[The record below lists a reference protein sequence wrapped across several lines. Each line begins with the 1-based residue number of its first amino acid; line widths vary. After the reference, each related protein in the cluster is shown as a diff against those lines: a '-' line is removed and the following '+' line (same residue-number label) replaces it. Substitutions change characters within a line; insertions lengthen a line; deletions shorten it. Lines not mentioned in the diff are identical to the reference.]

1 MDILLERS
9 LALLPDLKAL
19 KNDLHRHPELSWRE
33 VRTTSLLK
41 EKLTAL
47 GLELIDLDM
56 ETGCAAL
63 LRGGKPGPTVAL
75 RADIDAI
82 VQETPEE
89 GDVVSEIPG
98 VMHACGHDFHTA
110 GLYGA
115 ARLLADMRAELAGN
129 VAFLFQPAEEITGGA
144 RAMLA
149 HGLWEKL
156 PSHPLCVFG
165 VHNRPQIP
173 AGKVAVQEGP
183 LMSEKANF
191 TIVLHGVTGHGGT
204 PQKCVDVIVPAAAII
219 QAIQSIVSRNTAPED
234 PLVCAV
240 CSIHAGTPEN
250 FSPDLLTMTGSIR
263 AFSHETRMMAQ
274 SRVERLCRDIA
285 AGYSCGC
292 DFTCEEAAPLLC
304 NSPAM
309 TALARQAASSV
320 LGEESIVGTAPEM
333 SSEDFPEF
341 GREVPYF
348 FYWLGSGFP
357 GRENAGWHSAKFR
370 TDDSALAIDAAL
382 LARSALL
389 GLAMDEAAF

>member
-1 MDILLERS
+1 MQMDILLEQAT
-9 LALLPDLKAL
+9 ALLPELKAL
-19 KNDLHRHPELSWRE
+19 KEDLHRHPELSWRE
-33 VRTTSLLK
+33 RRTTALLR
-41 EKLTAL
+41 ERLAAL
-47 GLELIDLDM
+47 GLELIDLGM

-63 LRGGKPGPTVAL
+63 LRGGRPGPTVAL

-89 GDVVSEIPG
+89 GEVVSEAPG

-115 ARLLADMRAELAGN
+115 ARLLSAMRDGLAGN
-129 VAFLFQPAEEITGGA
+129 VAFLFQPAEETTGGA

-156 PSHPLCVFG
+156 PAKPACVFG
-165 VHNRPQIP
+165 LHNRPQLP
-173 AGKVAVQEGP
+173 TGTVAVQEGP

-191 TIVLHGVTGHGGT
+191 TVVLHGRTGHGGT
-204 PQKCVDVIVPAAAII
+204 PQKCVDVIVPAAAIV
-219 QAIQSIVSRNTAPED
+219 QAVQSIVSRNTAPED

-250 FSPDLLTMTGSIR
+250 FAPDLLTMTGSIR

-274 SRVERLCRDIA
+274 TRLEAIVRDISA
-285 AGYSCGC
+285 AYGC
-292 DFTCEEAAPLLC
+292 TSDFDCREAAPLLS

-309 TALARQAASSV
+309 TALARRAAASV
-320 LGEESIVGTAPEM
+320 LGEDHIVGAAPEM

-357 GRENAGWHSAKFR
+357 DRENAGWHSPKFR
-370 TDDSALAIDAAL
+370 TDDSALPIAAAL
-382 LARSALL
+382 LARSALE
-389 GLAMDEAAF
+389 GLAWTP

>member
-1 MDILLERS
+1 MDILLKQAQS
-9 LALLPDLKAL
+9 FLPALRQLKD
-19 KNDLHRHPELSWRE
+19 DLHRHPELSWRE
-33 VRTTSLLK
+33 TRTTALLK

-56 ETGCAAL
+56 ETGCVAL
-63 LRGGKPGPTVAL
+63 LQGGKPGPTVAL

-89 GDVVSEIPG
+89 GEVVSEVPG

-115 ARLLADMRAELAGN
+115 ACLLSPMREEIAGN
-129 VAFLFQPAEEITGGA
+129 VAFLFQPAEETTGGA
-144 RAMLA
+144 RVMLS
-149 HGLWEKL
+149 HGLWDKL
-156 PSHPLCVFG
+156 PGKPACVFG

-204 PQKCVDVIVPAAAII
+204 PQKCIDVIVPAAAII
-219 QAIQSIVSRNTAPED
+219 QGIQSVVSRNTAPED

-274 SRVERLCRDIA
+274 NRVERLTRDIA
-285 AGYSCGC
+285 SAYGCGC
-292 DFTCEEAAPLLC
+292 DFTCEEAAPLLF
-304 NSPAM
+304 NSPVM
-309 TALARQAASSV
+309 TALARRAAASV
-320 LGEESIVGTAPEM
+320 LGEENIVGTAPEM

-357 GRENAGWHSAKFR
+357 DRENAGWHSPKFR

-382 LARSALL
+382 LARSALE
-389 GLAMDEAAF
+389 GLAWQG

>member
-1 MDILLERS
+1 MDILLEQAT
-9 LALLPDLKAL
+9 ALLPELKAL
-19 KNDLHRHPELSWRE
+19 KEDLHRHPELSWRE
-33 VRTTSLLK
+33 RRTTALLR
-41 EKLTAL
+41 ERLAAL
-47 GLELIDLDM
+47 GLELIDLGM

-63 LRGGKPGPTVAL
+63 LRGGRPGPTVAL

-89 GDVVSEIPG
+89 GEVVSEAPG

-115 ARLLADMRAELAGN
+115 ARLLSAMRDGLAGN
-129 VAFLFQPAEEITGGA
+129 VAFLFQPAEETTGGA

-156 PSHPLCVFG
+156 PAKPACVFG
-165 VHNRPQIP
+165 LHNRPQLP
-173 AGKVAVQEGP
+173 TGTVAVQEGP

-191 TIVLHGVTGHGGT
+191 TVVLHGRTGHGGT
-204 PQKCVDVIVPAAAII
+204 PQKCVDVIVPAAAIV
-219 QAIQSIVSRNTAPED
+219 QAVQSIVSRNTAPED

-250 FSPDLLTMTGSIR
+250 FAPDLLTMTGSIR

-274 SRVERLCRDIA
+274 TRLEAIVRDISA
-285 AGYSCGC
+285 AYGC
-292 DFTCEEAAPLLC
+292 TSDFDCREAAPLLS

-309 TALARQAASSV
+309 TALARRAAASV
-320 LGEESIVGTAPEM
+320 LGEDHIVGAAPEM

-348 FYWLGSGFP
+348 FYWMGSGFP
-357 GRENAGWHSAKFR
+357 DRENAGWHSPKFR
-370 TDDSALAIDAAL
+370 TDDSALPIAAAL
-382 LARSALL
+382 LARSALE
-389 GLAMDEAAF
+389 GLAWTP

>member
-1 MDILLERS
+1 MDILLEQAT
-9 LALLPDLKAL
+9 ALLPELKAL
-19 KNDLHRHPELSWRE
+19 KEDLHRHPELSWRE
-33 VRTTSLLK
+33 RRTTALLK
-41 EKLTAL
+41 ERLAAL
-47 GLELIDLDM
+47 GLELIDLGM

-63 LRGGKPGPTVAL
+63 LRGGRPGPTVAL

-89 GDVVSEIPG
+89 GEVVSEAPG

-115 ARLLADMRAELAGN
+115 ARLLSAMRDGLAGN
-129 VAFLFQPAEEITGGA
+129 VAFLFQPAEETTGGA

-156 PSHPLCVFG
+156 PAKPACVFG
-165 VHNRPQIP
+165 LHNRPQLP
-173 AGKVAVQEGP
+173 TGTVAVQEGP

-191 TIVLHGVTGHGGT
+191 TVVLHGRTGHGGT
-204 PQKCVDVIVPAAAII
+204 PQKCVDVIVPAAAIV
-219 QAIQSIVSRNTAPED
+219 QAVQSIVSRNTAPED

-250 FSPDLLTMTGSIR
+250 FAPDLLTMTGSIR

-274 SRVERLCRDIA
+274 TRLEAIVRDISA
-285 AGYSCGC
+285 AYGC
-292 DFTCEEAAPLLC
+292 TSDFDCREAAPLLS

-309 TALARQAASSV
+309 TALARRAAASV
-320 LGEESIVGTAPEM
+320 LGEDHIVGAAPEM

-357 GRENAGWHSAKFR
+357 DRENAGWHSPKFR
-370 TDDSALAIDAAL
+370 TDDSALPIAAAL
-382 LARSALL
+382 LARSALE
-389 GLAMDEAAF
+389 GLAWTP

>member
-1 MDILLERS
+1 MDILLKQAQS
-9 LALLPDLKAL
+9 FLPALRHLKD
-19 KNDLHRHPELSWRE
+19 DLHRHPELSWRE
-33 VRTTSLLK
+33 VRTTALLQ

-47 GLELIDLDM
+47 GLELIDLGM

-63 LRGGKPGPTVAL
+63 LRGGKTGPTVAL

-82 VQETPEE
+82 VQETSEE
-89 GDVVSEIPG
+89 GEVVSEVPG

-115 ARLLADMRAELAGN
+115 ACLLSAMREEIAGN
-129 VAFLFQPAEEITGGA
+129 VVFLFQPAEETTGGA

-156 PSHPLCVFG
+156 PSKPSCVFG
-165 VHNRPQIP
+165 VHNRPQLP
-173 AGKVAVQEGP
+173 AGTVAVQEGP

-219 QAIQSIVSRNTAPED
+219 QGIQSVVSRNTAPED

-274 SRVERLCRDIA
+274 ERVEKLARDIA
-285 AGYSCGC
+285 AAYGCGC
-292 DFTCEEAAPLLC
+292 DFDCQEAAPLLF

-309 TALARQAASSV
+309 TALAHRAAASV
-320 LGEESIVGTAPEM
+320 LGEENIVGTAPEM

-357 GRENAGWHSAKFR
+357 DRENAGWHSPKFR
-370 TDDSALAIDAAL
+370 TDDSALPIAAAL
-382 LARSALL
+382 LARSALE
-389 GLAMDEAAF
+389 GLAWTP

>member
-1 MDILLERS
+1 MDDLLYKAR
-9 LALLPDLKAL
+9 ALLPAL
-19 KNDLHRHPELSWRE
+19 KSLKDDLHRHPELSWRE
-33 VRTTSLLK
+33 VRTTALLK
-41 EKLTAL
+41 EKLAAL
-47 GLELIDLDM
+47 GLELIDLGM

-63 LRGGKPGPTVAL
+63 LRSGKPGPTVAL

-89 GDVVSEIPG
+89 GDVVSEVPG

-115 ARLLADMRAELAGN
+115 ACLLSAMREELAGN
-129 VAFLFQPAEEITGGA
+129 VAFLFQPAEETTGGA

-149 HGLWEKL
+149 NGLWEKL
-156 PSHPLCVFG
+156 PSKPACVFG

-219 QAIQSIVSRNTAPED
+219 QAIQSVVSRNTAPED

-250 FSPDLLTMTGSIR
+250 FAPDLLTMTGSIR
-263 AFSHETRMMAQ
+263 AFSHDTRMMAQ
-274 SRVERLCRDIA
+274 GRVEKLTRDIA
-285 AGYSCGC
+285 AAYGCGC
-292 DFTCEEAAPLLC
+292 DFDCQEAAPLLS

-309 TALARQAASSV
+309 TTLARRAAAAV
-320 LGEESIVGTAPEM
+320 LGEENIVGTAPEM

-357 GRENAGWHSAKFR
+357 DRENAGWHSPKFR
-370 TDDSALAIDAAL
+370 TDDDALAVDAAL
-382 LARSALL
+382 LARSALE
-389 GLAMDEAAF
+389 GLAWQG

>member
-1 MDILLERS
+1 MDILLKQAQS
-9 LALLPDLKAL
+9 FLPALRQLKD
-19 KNDLHRHPELSWRE
+19 DLHRHPELSWRE
-33 VRTTSLLK
+33 TRTTALLK

-56 ETGCAAL
+56 ETGCVAL
-63 LRGGKPGPTVAL
+63 LQGGKPGPTVAL

-89 GDVVSEIPG
+89 GEVVSEVPG

-115 ARLLADMRAELAGN
+115 ACLLSAMREEIAGN
-129 VAFLFQPAEEITGGA
+129 VAFLFQPAEETTGGA
-144 RAMLA
+144 RIMLS
-149 HGLWEKL
+149 HGLWDKL
-156 PSHPLCVFG
+156 PGKPACVFG

-204 PQKCVDVIVPAAAII
+204 PQKCIDVIVPAAAIT
-219 QAIQSIVSRNTAPED
+219 QRTQPVVGRTTAPED

-274 SRVERLCRDIA
+274 DRVERLTRDIA
-285 AGYSCGC
+285 SAYGCGC
-292 DFTCEEAAPLLC
+292 DFTCEEAAPLLF
-304 NSPAM
+304 NSPVM
-309 TALARQAASSV
+309 TALARRAAASV
-320 LGEESIVGTAPEM
+320 VGEENIVGTAPEM

-357 GRENAGWHSAKFR
+357 DRENAGWHSPKFR

-382 LARSALL
+382 LARSALE
-389 GLAMDEAAF
+389 GLAWQG

>member
-1 MDILLERS
+1 MDILLKQAQS
-9 LALLPDLKAL
+9 FLPALRQLKD
-19 KNDLHRHPELSWRE
+19 DLHRHPELSWRE
-33 VRTTSLLK
+33 TRTTALLK

-89 GDVVSEIPG
+89 GEVVSEVPG

-115 ARLLADMRAELAGN
+115 ACLLSPMREEIAGN
-129 VAFLFQPAEEITGGA
+129 VAFLFQPAEETTGGA
-144 RAMLA
+144 RVMLS
-149 HGLWEKL
+149 HGLWDKL
-156 PSHPLCVFG
+156 PGKPACVFG

-204 PQKCVDVIVPAAAII
+204 PQKCIDVIVPAAAII
-219 QAIQSIVSRNTAPED
+219 QGIQSVVSRNTAPED

-274 SRVERLCRDIA
+274 NRVERLTRDIA
-285 AGYSCGC
+285 SAYGCGC
-292 DFTCEEAAPLLC
+292 DFTCEEAAPLLF
-304 NSPAM
+304 NSPVM
-309 TALARQAASSV
+309 TALARRAAASV
-320 LGEESIVGTAPEM
+320 LGEENIVGTAPEM

-357 GRENAGWHSAKFR
+357 DRENAGWHSPKFR

-382 LARSALL
+382 LARSALE
-389 GLAMDEAAF
+389 GLAWQG

>member
-1 MDILLERS
+1 MDILLERAA
-9 LALLPDLKAL
+9 ALLPELTAL
-19 KNDLHRHPELSWRE
+19 KEDLHRHPELSWRE
-33 VRTTSLLK
+33 RRTTALLR
-41 EKLTAL
+41 ERLAAL
-47 GLELIDLDM
+47 GLELIDLGM

-63 LRGGKPGPTVAL
+63 LRGGRPGPTVAL

-82 VQETPEE
+82 VPETPEE
-89 GDVVSEIPG
+89 GEVVSEAPG

-115 ARLLADMRAELAGN
+115 ARLLSAMRDGLAGN
-129 VAFLFQPAEEITGGA
+129 VAFLFQPAEETTGGA

-156 PSHPLCVFG
+156 PAKPACVFG
-165 VHNRPQIP
+165 LHNRPQLP
-173 AGKVAVQEGP
+173 TGTVAVQEGP

-191 TIVLHGVTGHGGT
+191 TVVLHGRTGHGGT
-204 PQKCVDVIVPAAAII
+204 PQKCVDVIVPAAAIV
-219 QAIQSIVSRNTAPED
+219 QAVQSIVSRNTAPED

-250 FSPDLLTMTGSIR
+250 FAPDLLTMTGSIR

-274 SRVERLCRDIA
+274 TRLEAIVRDISA
-285 AGYSCGC
+285 AYGC
-292 DFTCEEAAPLLC
+292 TSDFDCREAAPILS

-309 TALARQAASSV
+309 TALARRAAASV
-320 LGEESIVGTAPEM
+320 LGEDHIVGAAPEM

-357 GRENAGWHSAKFR
+357 DRENAGWHSPKFR
-370 TDDSALAIDAAL
+370 TDDSALPIAAAL
-382 LARSALL
+382 LARSALE
-389 GLAMDEAAF
+389 GLAWTP

>member
-1 MDILLERS
+1 MDILLKQAQS
-9 LALLPDLKAL
+9 FLPALRQLKD
-19 KNDLHRHPELSWRE
+19 DLHRHPELSWRE
-33 VRTTSLLK
+33 TRTTALLK

-89 GDVVSEIPG
+89 GEVVSEVPG

-115 ARLLADMRAELAGN
+115 ACLLSAMREEIAGN
-129 VAFLFQPAEEITGGA
+129 VTFLFQPAEETTGGA
-144 RAMLA
+144 RVMLS
-149 HGLWEKL
+149 HGLWDKL
-156 PSHPLCVFG
+156 PGKPACVFG

-204 PQKCVDVIVPAAAII
+204 PQKCIDVIVPAAAII
-219 QAIQSIVSRNTAPED
+219 QGIQSVVSRNTAPED

-240 CSIHAGTPEN
+240 CSIQAGTPEN

-274 SRVERLCRDIA
+274 DRVERLTRDIA
-285 AGYSCGC
+285 SAYGCGC
-292 DFTCEEAAPLLC
+292 DFTCEEAAPLLF

-309 TALARQAASSV
+309 TALARRAAASV
-320 LGEESIVGTAPEM
+320 VGEENIVGTAPEM

-357 GRENAGWHSAKFR
+357 DRENAGWHSPKFR

-382 LARSALL
+382 LARSALE
-389 GLAMDEAAF
+389 GLAWQG

>member
-1 MDILLERS
+1 MGSLLKQAQS
-9 LALLPDLKAL
+9 FLPAL
-19 KNDLHRHPELSWRE
+19 KQLKDDLHRHPELSWRE
-33 VRTTSLLK
+33 TRTTALLK

-47 GLELIDLDM
+47 GLELIDLNM

-89 GDVVSEIPG
+89 GEVVSEVSG

-115 ARLLADMRAELAGN
+115 ARLLSAMRETLAGN
-129 VAFLFQPAEEITGGA
+129 VVFLFQPAEETTGGA
-144 RAMLA
+144 RAMLSN
-149 HGLWEKL
+149 GLWEKL
-156 PSHPLCVFG
+156 PSKPVCVFG

-219 QAIQSIVSRNTAPED
+219 QGIQSVVSRNTAPED

-274 SRVERLCRDIA
+274 GRVERLTRDIA
-285 AGYSCGC
+285 SAYGCVC
-292 DFTCEEAAPLLC
+292 DFDCQEAAPLLS
-304 NSPAM
+304 NSPTM
-309 TALARQAASSV
+309 TALARQAAAAV
-320 LGEESIVGTAPEM
+320 LGEENIVGTAPEM

-357 GRENAGWHSAKFR
+357 DRENAGWHSPKFR
-370 TDDSALAIDAAL
+370 TDDDALAVDAAL
-382 LARSALL
+382 LARSALG
-389 GLAMDEAAF
+389 GLAWQG

>member
-1 MDILLERS
+1 MDTLLEQAQS
-9 LALLPDLKAL
+9 LLPSLKCL
-19 KNDLHRHPELSWRE
+19 KDDLHRHPELSWRE
-33 VRTTSLLK
+33 VRTTALLK
-41 EKLTAL
+41 ERLAGL
-47 GLELIDLDM
+47 GLELLELDM

-82 VQETPEE
+82 VQEAPEE
-89 GDVVSEIPG
+89 GEVVSQIPG

-115 ARLLADMRAELAGN
+115 ACLLSGMREELAGN
-129 VAFLFQPAEEITGGA
+129 VAFLFQPAEETTGGA
-144 RAMLA
+144 RAMLS

-156 PSHPLCVFG
+156 PSRPVCVFG

-219 QAIQSIVSRNTAPED
+219 QAIQSVVSRNTAPDD

-274 SRVERLCRDIA
+274 TRVEKLTRDIA
-285 AGYSCGC
+285 SAYGCRC
-292 DFTCEEAAPLLC
+292 DFNCEEAAPLLS
-304 NSPAM
+304 NAPAM
-309 TALARQAASSV
+309 TALARRAAACV
-320 LGEESIVGTAPEM
+320 LGEENIVGTAPEM

-357 GRENAGWHSAKFR
+357 GRENAGWHSPKFR
-370 TDDSALAIDAAL
+370 TDDDALALDAAL

-389 GLAMDEAAF
+389 GLTWEG

>member
-1 MDILLERS
+1 MDIFLKQAQSFLP
-9 LALLPDLKAL
+9 ALRQFKD
-19 KNDLHRHPELSWRE
+19 DLHCHPELSWRE
-33 VRTTSLLK
+33 VRTTALLK

-47 GLELIDLDM
+47 GLELIDLGM

-63 LRGGKPGPTVAL
+63 LRGGKSGPTVAL

-89 GDVVSEIPG
+89 GEVVSEVPG

-115 ARLLADMRAELAGN
+115 ACLLSAMREELAGN
-129 VAFLFQPAEEITGGA
+129 VAFLFQPAEETTGGA
-144 RAMLA
+144 RAMLS

-156 PSHPLCVFG
+156 PSKPACVFG

-173 AGKVAVQEGP
+173 TGKVAVQEGP

-219 QAIQSIVSRNTAPED
+219 QGIQSVVSRNTAPED

-240 CSIHAGTPEN
+240 CSVHAGTPEN
-250 FSPDLLTMTGSIR
+250 FAPDLLTMTGSIR

-274 SRVERLCRDIA
+274 NRVERLTRDIA
-285 AGYSCGC
+285 SAYGCGC
-292 DFTCEEAAPLLC
+292 DFDCQEAAPLLS

-309 TALARQAASSV
+309 TALARRAAAAV
-320 LGEESIVGTAPEM
+320 VGEDNIVGTAPEM

-357 GRENAGWHSAKFR
+357 DRENAGWHSPKFR
-370 TDDSALAIDAAL
+370 TDDDALAVGAAL
-382 LARSALL
+382 LARSALE
-389 GLAMDEAAF
+389 GLAWQG

>member
-1 MDILLERS
+1 MDILLEQAT
-9 LALLPDLKAL
+9 ALLPELKAL
-19 KNDLHRHPELSWRE
+19 KEDLHRHPELSWRE
-33 VRTTSLLK
+33 RRTTALLR
-41 EKLTAL
+41 ERLAAL
-47 GLELIDLDM
+47 GLELIDLGM

-63 LRGGKPGPTVAL
+63 LRGGRPGPTVAL

-89 GDVVSEIPG
+89 GEVVSEAPG

-115 ARLLADMRAELAGN
+115 ARLLSAMRDGLAGN
-129 VAFLFQPAEEITGGA
+129 VAFLFQPAEETTGGA

-156 PSHPLCVFG
+156 PAKPACVFG
-165 VHNRPQIP
+165 LHNRPQLP
-173 AGKVAVQEGP
+173 TGTVAVQEGP

-191 TIVLHGVTGHGGT
+191 TVVLHGRTGHGGT
-204 PQKCVDVIVPAAAII
+204 PQKCVDVIVPAAAIV
-219 QAIQSIVSRNTAPED
+219 QAVQSIVSRNTAPED

-250 FSPDLLTMTGSIR
+250 FAPDLLTMTGSIR

-274 SRVERLCRDIA
+274 TRLEAIVRDISA
-285 AGYSCGC
+285 AYGC
-292 DFTCEEAAPLLC
+292 TSDFDCREAAPLLS

-309 TALARQAASSV
+309 TALARRAAASV
-320 LGEESIVGTAPEM
+320 LGEDHIVGAAPEM

-357 GRENAGWHSAKFR
+357 DRENAGWHSPKFR
-370 TDDSALAIDAAL
+370 TDDSALPIAAAL
-382 LARSALL
+382 LARSALE
-389 GLAMDEAAF
+389 GLAWTP

>member
-1 MDILLERS
+1 MDILLERAA
-9 LALLPDLKAL
+9 ALLPELTAL
-19 KNDLHRHPELSWRE
+19 KEDLHRHPELSWRE
-33 VRTTSLLK
+33 RRTTALLR
-41 EKLTAL
+41 ERLAAL
-47 GLELIDLDM
+47 GLELIDLGM

-63 LRGGKPGPTVAL
+63 LRGGRPGPTVAL

-89 GDVVSEIPG
+89 GEVVSEAPG

-115 ARLLADMRAELAGN
+115 ARLLSAMRDGLAGN
-129 VAFLFQPAEEITGGA
+129 VAFLFQPAEETTGGA

-156 PSHPLCVFG
+156 PAKPACVFG
-165 VHNRPQIP
+165 LHNRPQLP
-173 AGKVAVQEGP
+173 TGTVAVQEGP

-191 TIVLHGVTGHGGT
+191 TVVLHGRTGHGGT
-204 PQKCVDVIVPAAAII
+204 PQKCVDVIVPAAAIV
-219 QAIQSIVSRNTAPED
+219 QAVQSIVSRNTAPED

-250 FSPDLLTMTGSIR
+250 FAPDLLTMTGSIR

-274 SRVERLCRDIA
+274 TRLEAIVRDISA
-285 AGYSCGC
+285 AYGC
-292 DFTCEEAAPLLC
+292 TSDFDCREAAPLLS

-309 TALARQAASSV
+309 TALARRAAASV
-320 LGEESIVGTAPEM
+320 LGEDHIVGAAPEM

-341 GREVPYF
+341 GR
-348 FYWLGSGFP
+348 
-357 GRENAGWHSAKFR
+357 
-370 TDDSALAIDAAL
+370 
-382 LARSALL
+382 
-389 GLAMDEAAF
+389 

>member
-1 MDILLERS
+1 MDILLERAA
-9 LALLPDLKAL
+9 ALLPELTAL
-19 KNDLHRHPELSWRE
+19 KEDLHRHPELSWRE
-33 VRTTSLLK
+33 RRTTALLR
-41 EKLTAL
+41 ERLAAL
-47 GLELIDLDM
+47 GLELIDLGM

-63 LRGGKPGPTVAL
+63 LRGGRPGPTVAL

-82 VQETPEE
+82 VQETPEKGE
-89 GDVVSEIPG
+89 VVSEAPG

-115 ARLLADMRAELAGN
+115 ARLLSAMRDGLAGN
-129 VAFLFQPAEEITGGA
+129 VAFLFQPAEETTGGA

-156 PSHPLCVFG
+156 PAKPACVFG
-165 VHNRPQIP
+165 LHNRPQLP
-173 AGKVAVQEGP
+173 TGTVAVQEGP

-191 TIVLHGVTGHGGT
+191 TVVLHGRTGHGGT
-204 PQKCVDVIVPAAAII
+204 PQKCVDVIVPAAAIV
-219 QAIQSIVSRNTAPED
+219 QAVQSIVSRNTAPED

-250 FSPDLLTMTGSIR
+250 FAPDLLTMTGSIR

-274 SRVERLCRDIA
+274 TRLEAIVRDISA
-285 AGYSCGC
+285 AYGC
-292 DFTCEEAAPLLC
+292 TSDFDCREAAPLLS

-309 TALARQAASSV
+309 TALARRAAASV
-320 LGEESIVGTAPEM
+320 LGEDHIVGAAPEM

-357 GRENAGWHSAKFR
+357 DRENAGWHSPKFR
-370 TDDSALAIDAAL
+370 TDDSALPIAAAL
-382 LARSALL
+382 LARSALE
-389 GLAMDEAAF
+389 GLAWTP

>member
-1 MDILLERS
+1 MDILLERAT
-9 LALLPDLKAL
+9 ALLPELKAL
-19 KNDLHRHPELSWRE
+19 KEDLHRHPELSWRE
-33 VRTTSLLK
+33 RRTTALLR
-41 EKLTAL
+41 ERLAAL
-47 GLELIDLDM
+47 GLELIDLGM

-63 LRGGKPGPTVAL
+63 LRGGRPGPTVAL

-89 GDVVSEIPG
+89 GEVVSEAPG

-115 ARLLADMRAELAGN
+115 ARLLSAMRDGLAGN
-129 VAFLFQPAEEITGGA
+129 VAFLFQPAEETTGGA

-156 PSHPLCVFG
+156 PAKPACVFG
-165 VHNRPQIP
+165 LHNRPQLP
-173 AGKVAVQEGP
+173 TGTVAVQEGP

-191 TIVLHGVTGHGGT
+191 TVVLHGRTGHGGT
-204 PQKCVDVIVPAAAII
+204 PQKCVDVIVPAAAIV
-219 QAIQSIVSRNTAPED
+219 QAVQSIVSRNTAPED

-250 FSPDLLTMTGSIR
+250 FAPDLLTMTGSIR

-274 SRVERLCRDIA
+274 TRLEAIVRDISA
-285 AGYSCGC
+285 AYGC
-292 DFTCEEAAPLLC
+292 TSDFDCREAAPLLS

-309 TALARQAASSV
+309 TALARRAAASV
-320 LGEESIVGTAPEM
+320 LGEDHIVGAAPEM

-357 GRENAGWHSAKFR
+357 DRENAGWHSPKFR
-370 TDDSALAIDAAL
+370 TDDSALPIAAAL
-382 LARSALL
+382 LARSALE
-389 GLAMDEAAF
+389 GLAWTP

>member
-1 MDILLERS
+1 MDDLLEQAQ
-9 LALLPDLKAL
+9 ALYPELKAM
-19 KNDLHRHPELSWRE
+19 KDDLHRHPELSWRE
-33 VRTTSLLK
+33 VRTTALLK
-41 EKLTAL
+41 EKLSSL
-47 GLELIDLDM
+47 GLELVDLGL

-63 LRGGKPGPTVAL
+63 LRGGKSGPTVAL

-89 GDVVSEIPG
+89 GEVVSETPG

-115 ARLLADMRAELAGN
+115 ARLLCGMADELAGN
-129 VAFLFQPAEEITGGA
+129 VAFLFQPAEETTGGA
-144 RAMLA
+144 EQMLA

-156 PSHPLCVFG
+156 PSKPVCVFG

-173 AGKVAVQEGP
+173 AGKVAVQAGP

-191 TIVLHGVTGHGGT
+191 TICLHGVTGHGGS
-204 PQKCVDVIVPAAAII
+204 PHKCVDVILPAAAII
-219 QAIQSIVSRNTAPED
+219 QAVQSIVSRNAAPDD

-250 FSPDLLTMTGSIR
+250 FAPDLLTMTGSIR

-274 SRVERLCRDIA
+274 ERVETLTRDIA
-285 AGYSCGC
+285 GAYGC
-292 DFTCEEAAPLLC
+292 TCTISFEEAAPLLY
-304 NSPAM
+304 NGPEI
-309 TALARQAASSV
+309 TALARQAAVSV
-320 LGEESIVGTAPEM
+320 LGGENVVGAKPDM
-333 SSEDFPEF
+333 SSEDFPVF
-341 GREVPYF
+341 GRQVPAF

-357 GRENAGWHSAKFR
+357 DRDNAGWHSPRFQ
-370 TDDSALAIDAAL
+370 TDDSALPLDAAL

-389 GLAMDEAAF
+389 GLAWEGPSV

>member
-1 MDILLERS
+1 MDILLKQAQS
-9 LALLPDLKAL
+9 FLPALRQLKD
-19 KNDLHRHPELSWRE
+19 DLHRHPELSWRE
-33 VRTTSLLK
+33 TRTTALLK

-56 ETGCAAL
+56 ETGCVAL
-63 LRGGKPGPTVAL
+63 LQGGKPGPTVAL

-89 GDVVSEIPG
+89 GEVVSEVPG

-115 ARLLADMRAELAGN
+115 ACLLSPMREEIAGN
-129 VAFLFQPAEEITGGA
+129 VAFLFQPAEETTGGA
-144 RAMLA
+144 RIMLS
-149 HGLWEKL
+149 HGLWDKL
-156 PSHPLCVFG
+156 PGKPACVFG

-204 PQKCVDVIVPAAAII
+204 PQKCIDVIVPAAAII
-219 QAIQSIVSRNTAPED
+219 QGIQSVVSRNTAPED

-274 SRVERLCRDIA
+274 DRVERLTRDIA
-285 AGYSCGC
+285 SAYGCGC
-292 DFTCEEAAPLLC
+292 DFTCEEAAPLLF
-304 NSPAM
+304 NSPVM
-309 TALARQAASSV
+309 TALARRAAASV
-320 LGEESIVGTAPEM
+320 VGEENIVGTAPEM

-357 GRENAGWHSAKFR
+357 DRENAGWHSPKFR

-382 LARSALL
+382 LARSALE
-389 GLAMDEAAF
+389 GLAWQG